1 MESSQMGHPEDVIP
15 FCIRN
20 YRIKDENGNLLFE
33 KIENYQTISNWK
45 PLKALETKALH
56 FEFLQPVA
64 HVPTSLFEIYI
75 D

>member
-20 YRIKDENGNLLFE
+20 FRIKDENGNLLFE
-33 KIENYQTISNWK
+33 KTGNYQTICKWK
-45 PLKALETKALH
+45 PEKVIESSLLR